1 MPGFMLR
8 AAQACRPCMQC
19 CCRQCMQTALGAK
32 RASCCLASEPREGL
46 HKMLW
51 CMQTALG
58 AEQLSWLLNDLA
70 RINRAVTPWVLAAWH
85 GPPV

>member
-1 MPGFMLR
+1 
-8 AAQACRPCMQC
+8 
-19 CCRQCMQTALGAK
+19 
-32 RASCCLASEPREGL
+32 
-46 HKMLW
+46 MLW